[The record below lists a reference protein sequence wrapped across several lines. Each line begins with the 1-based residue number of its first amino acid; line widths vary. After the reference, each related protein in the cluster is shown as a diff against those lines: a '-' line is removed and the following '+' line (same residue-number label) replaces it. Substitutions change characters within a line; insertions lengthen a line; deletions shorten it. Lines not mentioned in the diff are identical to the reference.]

1 MVKKIAV
8 IVIAAAVPLLPSHAN
23 AQSKVISGERQTI
36 KATVE
41 VVDMARRAVTVRT
54 EAGLLRTVYASS
66 DVTRLGDVKPGDT
79 VTATYYDNIIIRKKA
94 AGEPDVDTFHL
105 VDTPGEGVAPSG
117 TSGAQQTIT
126 ATIDAID
133 PSVPSISLKGPRG
146 WAYASRV
153 QDRKALEQ
161 VAVGDRVD
169 ITWTEA
175 ILVSV
180 APAKK

>member
-1 MVKKIAV
+1 MVKKTAV
-8 IVIAAAVPLLPSHAN
+8 IVIAAAVQLLPSHAN
-23 AQSKVISGERQTI
+23 AQTKVISGERQTM

-41 VVDMARRAVTVRT
+41 VVDMARRSVTVRT
-54 EAGLLRTVYASS
+54 EAGAMRTVYASS
-66 DVTRLGDVKPGDT
+66 DVTRLGEVKPGDT

-105 VDTPGEGVAPSG
+105 ADTPGEGVAPSG

-133 PSVPSISLKGPRG
+133 ASVPSISLKGPRG

-175 ILVSV
+175 VLVSV

>member
-1 MVKKIAV
+1 MVKKTAV
-8 IVIAAAVPLLPSHAN
+8 IAIAAALQLLPSYAS
-23 AQSKVISGERQTI
+23 AQAKVIPGERQTI

-41 VVDMARRAVTVRT
+41 AVDMSRRSVVVRT
-54 EAGLLRTVYASS
+54 EAGVMRTVYASS
-66 DVTRLGDVKPGDT
+66 NVTRLAEVKPGDT

-94 AGEPDVDTFHL
+94 AGEPEVDTLHL
-105 VDTPGEGVAPSG
+105 ADTPGEGGALSG
-117 TSGAQQTIT
+117 TSGVQQTIT

-133 PSVPSISLKGPRG
+133 PAVPSISLKGPRG
-146 WAYASRV
+146 WAYATRV